1 MSVVERTRPRT
12 NETEGTRATLRNLR
26 TSAYKVREVL
36 KLIRGKNVGEARAIL
51 SFTSRGSA
59 EPVLKLLNSAVA
71 NAVENDSM
79 DADELFVSS
88 CYADEGV
95 TMKRHRPRAK
105 GRASRIRKR
114 GSHVTII
121 VSRLSDEEITRL
133 QTKTD
138 DDRSSRSRRVAGS
151 RAGRVAKSKQTE
163 AASPADSSAAVEEG
177 ESQSAVISSTS
188 HDETKAEAGKAD
200 KSEATN
206 ETAADQESD
215 ANNSEEEGK

>member
-36 KLIRGKNVGEARAIL
+36 KLIRGKNVEEARSVLRFA
-51 SFTSRGSA
+51 SRGSA

-79 DADELFVSS
+79 EPGELYVSS

-121 VSRLSDEEITRL
+121 VSRMSDEEIARL
-133 QTKTD
+133 ESKTD
-138 DDRSSRSRRVAGS
+138 DGRSSRNRRVAGS
-151 RAGRVAKSKQTE
+151 RAGRVAKSKQAHTDAPQASE
-163 AASPADSSAAVEEG
+163 EEANDSPVVSAQKASDGVSDADAQTAASADSSTDA
-177 ESQSAVISSTS
+177 
-188 HDETKAEAGKAD
+188 DEAEKND
-200 KSEATN
+200 SK
-206 ETAADQESD
+206 
-215 ANNSEEEGK
+215 EEGK